1 MIKVTVAYP
10 NKPGARFSSTKVA
23 VTVIDLRRFLH
34 VEDVTT
40 WLWCSSRSR
49 MAVATTASPNTP
61 PHSATDRLLVSSVA
75 PRQVAELIDDQQF
88 GQHFA
93 GRVRTTPFPTTHGRP
108 GNPGRF
114 NLITDWWPLRGQLE
128 AHTSSPQ
135 SCALLP

>member
-40 WLWCSSRSR
+40 WLWCSSRSG

-75 PRQVAELIDDQQF
+75 PRSWRRLTSWKNRCAAL
-88 GQHFA
+88 A
-93 GRVRTTPFPTTHGRP
+93 SNGR
-108 GNPGRF
+108 
-114 NLITDWWPLRGQLE
+114 
-128 AHTSSPQ
+128 
-135 SCALLP
+135 